1 MDSDDDLFTIKMP
14 IIETTDETQQQQQQQ
29 QIFTEQIDQD
39 C

>member
-1 MDSDDDLFTIKMP
+1 MDLDDDLFTIKMP
-14 IIETTDETQQQQQQQ
+14 VIETTEETQQQQ

>member
-14 IIETTDETQQQQQQQ
+14 IIETTDETQQLQQ

>member
-14 IIETTDETQQQQQQQ
+14 IIETTNETQQQQQQ